1 MPHRSIVITGVNGL
15 VGNCIYRHLSKQ
27 PDRYELLGI
36 DRNRTPSERLQ
47 ADEATEVPEH
57 QFTQS
62 DMSDLD
68 ALALIFEGKD
78 TIVHMAADPNDQ
90 APWESTL
97 KNNIEAT
104 YHLFEAAKQ
113 AGVRRVVYASSIQA
127 SFGYFHHEEPY
138 KSIQERRYNDV
149 PKPIKLITTKD
160 PTRPV
165 NNYGS
170 SKVYGETLA
179 RMYSSAT
186 DLSFICIRMGGVHPH
201 DIPPIRVLP
210 NASTQN
216 DMVRLVE
223 LCIEAPDTLKFEV
236 LYGLSNTDYRWVDLE
251 HSKNAV
257 GYVPE
262 DSIRLEDHLAGD
274 Y

>member
-1 MPHRSIVITGVNGL
+1 
-15 VGNCIYRHLSKQ
+15 
-27 PDRYELLGI
+27 
-36 DRNRTPSERLQ
+36 
-47 ADEATEVPEH
+47 
-57 QFTQS
+57 
-62 DMSDLD
+62 
-68 ALALIFEGKD
+68 
-78 TIVHMAADPNDQ
+78 MAADPNDQ

-104 YHLFEAAKQ
+104 YHVFEAAKQ
-113 AGVRRVVYASSIQA
+113 AGVRRVVYASSIQV
-127 SFGYFHHEEPY
+127 SFGYFHHVEPY
-138 KSIQERRYNDV
+138 KSIHEGRYNEV
-149 PKPIKLITTKD
+149 PNPIKLITTKD

-170 SKVYGETLA
+170 SKVFGETLA
-179 RMYSSAT
+179 RMYSSTT

-223 LCIEAPDTLKFEV
+223 LCIEAPDTLKFEI

-251 HSKNAV
+251 HSKNVV

-262 DSIRLEDHLAGD
+262 DSIKLEDHQLSD
-274 Y
+274 D